1 MSDSDR
7 IMKFPTGAKET
18 FERFVREYER
28 RIFHTVY
35 RIVGN
40 REDAMDI
47 TQTVFLKAYE
57 KFDLYEP
64 SRKFFTWLY
73 RIAINESI
81 NFIKGKKQT
90 MEIAQ
95 NMEALEKNPE
105 EYVSGTMMADRL
117 QDALKTLKLDY
128 RVVIVMKYFL
138 DLSYEQ
144 IGELLDIPVKTVKS
158 RLFMARELLKD
169 ILIT

>member
-1 MSDSDR
+1 MGDSDR
-7 IMKFPTGAKET
+7 IIKFSTGKKET

-90 MEIAQ
+90 MEIGQ
-95 NMEALEKNPE
+95 NLEALEKNPE
-105 EYVSGTMMADRL
+105 EYVTGAMMADRL

-144 IGELLDIPVKTVKS
+144 IGELLNIPVKTVKS

-169 ILIT
+169 ILIK